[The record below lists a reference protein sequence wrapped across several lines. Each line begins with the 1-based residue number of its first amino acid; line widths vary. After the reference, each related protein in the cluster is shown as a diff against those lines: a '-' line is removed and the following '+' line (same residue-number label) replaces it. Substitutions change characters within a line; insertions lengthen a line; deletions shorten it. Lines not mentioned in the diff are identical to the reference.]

1 MVFNDYIDNYPPDI
15 LNKLELNIQ
24 ECMLL
29 RNMIS
34 FYKNKEYY
42 DILVSIINGENK
54 ISKRTIEFLVT
65 KYSNPKNNFV
75 SSQECIN
82 IYSSYKNQLKI
93 YKKKNFDPF
102 GRGDRIPFFIHND
115 CVITTIG
122 QLNFYKWF
130 IEKKIYNY
138 CYNNYNDIQ
147 SSLLN
152 NNCKSENI
160 KSKNNFRREIYY
172 KKDDK
177 PFSVTFGI

>member
-1 MVFNDYIDNYPPDI
+1 MVFNNIDNYPPNI
-15 LNKLELNIQ
+15 IKKLELSIQ

-29 RNMIS
+29 KNMLD
-34 FYKNKEYY
+34 FYKNKEYF
-42 DILVSIINGENK
+42 DLLVSIINGENR

-65 KYSNPKNNFV
+65 KYSNPKNNYI
-75 SSQECIN
+75 SNHDCIN
-82 IYSSYKNQLKI
+82 IYSSYKSQLKI

-102 GRGDRIPFFIHND
+102 GRGDRIPFFIHGD

-130 IEKKIYNY
+130 FEKNIYDY
-138 CYNNYNDIQ
+138 CHNNYNNIQ

-152 NNCKSENI
+152 NNCKSVNI
-160 KSKNNFRREIYY
+160 KKTNEIKPVQCY
-172 KKDDK
+172 KSRDG

>member
-1 MVFNDYIDNYPPDI
+1 MVFIYIDNYPSDI
-15 LNKLELNIQ
+15 LKKLELSTQ
-24 ECMLL
+24 ECVLLKSMLE
-29 RNMIS
+29 
-34 FYKNKEYY
+34 FYKNKNYY

-65 KYSNPKNNFV
+65 KYSNPKNAFIPNH
-75 SSQECIN
+75 ECIS

-102 GRGDRIPFFIHND
+102 GRGDRIPFFIHNN

-130 IEKKIYNY
+130 FEKKIYNY
-138 CYNNYNDIQ
+138 CNENYDNIQ

-152 NNCKSENI
+152 NNCKSVSI
-160 KSKNNFRREIYY
+160 KKTNEIRPIQTY
-172 KKDDK
+172 KSRDD

>member
-1 MVFNDYIDNYPPDI
+1 MVFNNIDNYSPDI
-15 LNKLELNIQ
+15 IKKLEFSIQ

-29 RNMIS
+29 KNMLD
-34 FYKNKEYY
+34 FYKNKDYY
-42 DILVSIINGENK
+42 NLLVSIINGENK

-65 KYSNPKNNFV
+65 KYSNPKN
-75 SSQECIN
+75 SYIPSHECIN

-102 GRGDRIPFFIHND
+102 GRGDRIPFFIHDD

-130 IEKKIYNY
+130 FENKIYDY
-138 CYNNYNDIQ
+138 CYNNYDNIQ
-147 SSLLN
+147 SSLIN
-152 NNCKSENI
+152 NNCKLVNVKKLTEVSPLI
-160 KSKNNFRREIYY
+160 CYKSR
-172 KKDDK
+172 DG